1 MSLQKQ
7 KRIETF
13 VQLMYAK
20 QLCISNFHSLSEEY
34 IMENNHFKRVS
45 TISFTKI
52 EDNTRNLYPVMYLH
66 IRVMELFNYYIV
78 NELCLKCTYIN
89 QQ

>member
-1 MSLQKQ
+1 
-7 KRIETF
+7 
-13 VQLMYAK
+13 
-20 QLCISNFHSLSEEY
+20 
-34 IMENNHFKRVS
+34 MENNHFKRVS